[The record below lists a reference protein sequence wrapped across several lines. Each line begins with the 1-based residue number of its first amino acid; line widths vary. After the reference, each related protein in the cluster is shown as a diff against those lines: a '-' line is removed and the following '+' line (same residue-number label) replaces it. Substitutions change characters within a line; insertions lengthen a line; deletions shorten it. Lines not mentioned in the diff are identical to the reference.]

1 MNPETAN
8 DPAIADPDDPTAE
21 ADQVQ
26 RKETAPSDTTV
37 KAPSP
42 TPSVAPLAPLAPL
55 TPTVNDVAIS
65 AAVHSAKAE
74 AVAQAISIAELCQLA
89 GQSNRIATFLTQ
101 GLSASQVRQTL
112 LASRAQSEEITSLI
126 APDAAPKSAGAAGD
140 AGALMAA
147 VKKLTQ
153 KI

>member
-1 MNPETAN
+1 MNPETQNALA
-8 DPAIADPDDPTAE
+8 PAEAGDETPA

-26 RKETAPSDTTV
+26 RKDTEPTEEAAKKVPSAEPGASDT
-37 KAPSP
+37 
-42 TPSVAPLAPLAPL
+42 
-55 TPTVNDVAIS
+55 AI
-65 AAVHSAKAE
+65 ATAVHSAKAE
-74 AVAQAISIAELCQLA
+74 AVAIAELCQLA
-89 GQSNRIATFLTQ
+89 GQSHRIATFLTQ

-126 APDAAPKSAGAAGD
+126 APDAAPKGTGTASD
-140 AGALMAA
+140 TGALMAA

>member
-1 MNPETAN
+1 MNPETKN
-8 DPAIADPDDPTAE
+8 DPAPVDPDVAVAE
-21 ADQVQ
+21 TDETQ
-26 RKETAPSDTTV
+26 RKDVPSE
-37 KAPSP
+37 KPSP
-42 TPSVAPLAPLAPL
+42 VPVAVPVAPG
-55 TPTVNDVAIS
+55 VNDAAIA
-65 AAVHSAKAE
+65 AAVNSAKVE

-89 GQSNRIATFLTQ
+89 GQSHRIATFLTQ

-126 APDAAPKSAGAAGD
+126 APDAAPKGTGTASD